1 MFPRVLCYLL
11 TMHLVRFDNVWTA
24 LEGMESFFRILLEQV
39 TIFSAI
45 ADSII
50 FSLLTCNL
58 LAFGLLSYFVLRSV
72 CTVLPTCQHRT
83 ITACLMHSLPVTAL
97 SRAHRLYAKYE
108 RGMET
113 LNDEDAA
120 KAGIEGMEDADDAR
134 AARCSSANNAA
145 TQQSPPEI
153 STGATKGNG
162 YEGFRGEGESAR
174 AESPRHSDNGAIAE
188 GNEGGCVS
196 HLNRAEHCTMISTES
211 EEYSETGT
219 QDSARTKE
227 ICVIPMASTKRRISF
242 RRKVWDSFD
251 EDSPLPFSSAGG
263 SVQMR
268 RQGSHSTQASDAPA
282 ISPGTPASSD
292 SRKMNDSDSAIA
304 LLPLTAGNV
313 MR

>member
-1 MFPRVLCYLL
+1 
-11 TMHLVRFDNVWTA
+11 
-24 LEGMESFFRILLEQV
+24 MESFFRILLEQV
-39 TIFSAI
+39 VIFSTI

-58 LAFGLLSYFVLRSV
+58 IAFGLLSYFVLRSV
-72 CTVLPTCQHRT
+72 RTVLPTCQHRT
-83 ITACLMHSLPVTAL
+83 ITACLMHSLPLTAL

-120 KAGIEGMEDADDAR
+120 KAGIEGMEDVNDAR
-134 AARCSSANNAA
+134 AARCSNASNAA
-145 TQQSPPEI
+145 THQSPPEI
-153 STGATKGNG
+153 SMGATKGNS

-196 HLNRAEHCTMISTES
+196 YLNRAEHSTES

-219 QDSARTKE
+219 QDSARKKE

-268 RQGSHSTQASDAPA
+268 HQGSHSTQASDAPA
-282 ISPGTPASSD
+282 MSLGTPASSA